1 MINGV
6 RLKVCGITSLVDA
19 DAADAVGAD
28 CLGFIFHAKSP
39 RNVAPAQY
47 AAMKDRLPPRKKVAV
62 CVEPSAADLAALD
75 KLGFDYFQLH
85 FSAETAIATIAQWS
99 HFTGRSRLWL
109 APKLPPVQDV
119 KPEWL
124 PLADTFL
131 LDTFHAEK
139 FGGTGEV
146 GDWPKFKRHR
156 DGNPAKSW
164 ILSGGLN
171 PENVAAAVTATGAKF
186 IDVNSGVEQAPGI
199 KSPAKLKALVLA
211 LHNATK
217 QDNPSYRP

>member
-39 RNVAPAQY
+39 RNVAATQY
-47 AAMKDRLPPRKKVAV
+47 AAMKERLPPRKKVAV
-62 CVEPSAADLAALD
+62 CVEPSAVELAALE
-75 KLGFDYFQLH
+75 KLGFDLFQIH
-85 FSAETAIATIAQWS
+85 FAAETTVATLGAWS
-99 HFTGRSRLWL
+99 QLAGRNRLWL
-109 APKLPPVQDV
+109 APKLPPSQDV

-124 PLADTFL
+124 TFADTFL
-131 LDTFHAEK
+131 LDTFHADK
-139 FGGTGEV
+139 FGGTGET

-156 DGNPAKSW
+156 EAHPGKTW
-164 ILSGGLN
+164 ILSGGLTPAN
-171 PENVAAAVTATGAKF
+171 IAAAVTSTGAKF
-186 IDVNSGVEQAPGI
+186 VDVNSGVEQAPGI
-199 KSPAKLKALVLA
+199 KSPAKLQALVLA

-217 QDNPSYRP
+217 HDNPSYRA

>member
-28 CLGFIFHAKSP
+28 CLGFIFYPKSP
-39 RNVAPAQY
+39 RGVTLTQF

-62 CVEPSAADLAALD
+62 CVEPSAPELAALVTQ
-75 KLGFDYFQLH
+75 GFDYFQIH
-85 FSAETAIATIAQWS
+85 FGPEIPAATVAGWS
-99 HFTGRSRLWL
+99 HLTGRAQLWL
-109 APKLPPVQDV
+109 APKLPPAQDV

-124 PLADTFL
+124 PLAGTFL
-131 LDTFHAEK
+131 LDTFHADK
-139 FGGTGEV
+139 FGGTGET
-146 GDWPKFKRHR
+146 GDWAKFKRHR
-156 DGNPAKSW
+156 EAHPEKTW
-164 ILSGGLN
+164 ILSGGLKPDN
-171 PENVAAAVTATGAKF
+171 IAAAVTATGAKF
-186 IDVNSGVEQAPGI
+186 IDVNSGVEHSPGV
-199 KSPAKLKALVLA
+199 KDPAKLKALVLA